1 MTCSLHPRQNRLV
14 VLARYNIAVVSHLK
28 SIAVTEKHQKYAEM
42 TQRTLPDALASQKKK
57 KKNTKQHQLQIKAS
71 NLSVVVFLD
80 EMRET
85 RNHRAS
91 TTFRV
96 HRDDAHETLTTTLV
110 VPRTR
115 KL

>member
-57 KKNTKQHQLQIKAS
+57 KKKTQNNTNYKSKLPIFQLS
-71 NLSVVVFLD
+71 FS
-80 EMRET
+80 
-85 RNHRAS
+85 
-91 TTFRV
+91 
-96 HRDDAHETLTTTLV
+96 
-110 VPRTR
+110 
-115 KL
+115 